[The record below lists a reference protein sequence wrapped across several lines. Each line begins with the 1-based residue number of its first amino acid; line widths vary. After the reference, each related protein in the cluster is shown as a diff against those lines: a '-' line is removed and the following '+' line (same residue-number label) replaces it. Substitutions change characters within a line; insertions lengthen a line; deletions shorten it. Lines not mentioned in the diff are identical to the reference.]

1 MTNQRSL
8 KNFWALIKNILR
20 LIKITWTVL
29 PLQIFFLVL
38 LSIIIGATPFFAFK
52 AMGNLIDSI
61 ILGINSG
68 IFSAIWV
75 SLAIYALL
83 NILPAISEVF
93 FAYFD
98 RIYFLKIQV
107 HFDIMVSKK
116 RAEFDISQY
125 EDPKFLD
132 FLQRAFNGG
141 YFPLINLTDGIM
153 DLTKTIVG
161 IFVGSAVA
169 LFIDWKVFLI
179 VIISAIPLFIVE
191 VRYGG
196 QIWGIWA
203 QNSPEQ
209 RRKQDL
215 QRFFSISNKFDVI
228 DGKLFQVHEKFL
240 VSIKKI
246 LDDFTNKQLLSER
259 GKAVYSLSAT
269 IIAAGGLFWG
279 TALIIKSAI
288 AGAIAIGTVVYAF
301 QTLTRISGQ
310 TSRLL
315 SITAK
320 LLQYNLNVTDIFAVM
335 DTKPVLK
342 YSNKPKKI
350 NLTKEETPHIKF
362 ENVSFKYN
370 DSESSAV
377 KNINFEILPGEKIG
391 LVGNNGSGKTTLVK
405 LLLRIYD
412 PTSGRI
418 TINDIDLK
426 ELDLTEWWK
435 MSGVLLQ
442 DYATYN
448 FAVKE
453 TIAIGQISNELNM
466 PLIKKSAKQSTAS
479 NFINELTDQYDHLIG
494 VEFGGIE
501 PSKGQRQKLAIA
513 RALCR
518 EPKILILDEPTASI
532 DSESSTI
539 IFRELE
545 NLPKSI
551 SAILISHNFA
561 TIKKA
566 SKIIVL
572 DQGQIIE
579 SGSHDELVSIKGKYA
594 EAYEK
599 QKKEYE

>member
-350 NLTKEETPHIKF
+350 NLTKEETLYIIHI
-362 ENVSFKYN
+362 S
-370 DSESSAV
+370 
-377 KNINFEILPGEKIG
+377 
-391 LVGNNGSGKTTLVK
+391 
-405 LLLRIYD
+405 
-412 PTSGRI
+412 
-418 TINDIDLK
+418 
-426 ELDLTEWWK
+426 
-435 MSGVLLQ
+435 
-442 DYATYN
+442 
-448 FAVKE
+448 
-453 TIAIGQISNELNM
+453 
-466 PLIKKSAKQSTAS
+466 
-479 NFINELTDQYDHLIG
+479 
-494 VEFGGIE
+494 
-501 PSKGQRQKLAIA
+501 
-513 RALCR
+513 
-518 EPKILILDEPTASI
+518 EPTRR
-532 DSESSTI
+532 T
-539 IFRELE
+539 
-545 NLPKSI
+545 P
-551 SAILISHNFA
+551 
-561 TIKKA
+561 
-566 SKIIVL
+566 
-572 DQGQIIE
+572 
-579 SGSHDELVSIKGKYA
+579 
-594 EAYEK
+594 
-599 QKKEYE
+599 